1 MLSRDKVDKFKAKH
15 ESWHD
20 ERRIKVDKREI
31 GLVQLGKSLD
41 VK

>member
-1 MLSRDKVDKFKAKH
+1 MLSRNKADKFKAQH

-20 ERRIKVDKREI
+20 EWRIKVDKRER